1 VSGSVG
7 SMGGLMWRPASGQC
21 RSGSSSVLSHSE
33 QDSDTLQLALT
44 HLLPPHPMT
53 GHSAPHTAA
62 AAAGS

>member
-1 VSGSVG
+1 
-7 SMGGLMWRPASGQC
+7 M
-21 RSGSSSVLSHSE
+21 

-44 HLLPPHPMT
+44 HPPPHPMT